1 MFNNAYT
8 MPTIEIGQKI
18 KEIFDKRQIKLTDFA
33 DELGTVRQNVYRIFK
48 KRHVDTGLLLK
59 ISQVLNHNFF
69 QYYVADPTEITD
81 EKIKILKS
89 ETSDYQRQLE
99 LSRKEIDYLRK
110 IIKLMEEKAELVHQL
125 TRENMMLQ

>member
-1 MFNNAYT
+1 ME
-8 MPTIEIGQKI
+8 TIEIGQKI
-18 KEIFDKRQIKLTDFA
+18 KEIFDVRNMKLTEFA

-69 QYYVADPTEITD
+69 QYYVEQPGGVD
-81 EKIKILKS
+81 EKMRVLRT
-89 ETSDYQRQLE
+89 ETDDFQKQLE

-110 IIKLMEEKAELVHQL
+110 IIRLMEEKAELVQQL
-125 TRENMMLQ
+125 GKDLLIAQ

>member
-1 MFNNAYT
+1 MA
-8 MPTIEIGQKI
+8 TIEIGQKI
-18 KEIFDKRQIKLTDFA
+18 KEIFDQRQIKLTDFA

-48 KRHVDTGLLLK
+48 KRHLDTGLLLK

-89 ETSDYQRQLE
+89 ETFDYQRQLE